1 MSFSQSQPL
10 PHFIAD
16 LLLILGSAL
25 PPHLG
30 GLDIGGTLVIGFS
43 QHAHNGDKDF
53 LDALDGRP
61 ALGGVLVVV
70 GVITGGMQDGNADC
84 AIGVD

>member
-16 LLLILGSAL
+16 LLLVLGSAL
-25 PPHLG
+25 PPHLSS
-30 GLDIGGTLVIGFS
+30 LDVGRTLVIWLS
-43 QHAHNGDKDF
+43 QHAHDGDKDL

-84 AIGVD
+84 TIGVD